1 MSPHTPKYLKCCKIP
16 QMSPNTRDDSKHT
29 RMSPNTPEC
38 PQITKDVPKLLQMSP
53 NTPEEPKPLL
63 MSRNTP
69 DKNQS
74 QVQLSGVFRSSYTA
88 PPLAVHKV
96 PPSPAGRAFL
106 RGGRVDAVT
115 SCVAGCLG
123 ERTGGRSGTWCCCVW
138 PLPRRSPAALRW
150 PAQSY
155 SRGSRLRP
163 EWSREALRLDGGR
176 GGERGEKS
184 NVCMIARY
192 KARVQ

>member
-1 MSPHTPKYLKCCKIP
+1 MSPHTPKYPKCCKIP

-53 NTPEEPKPLL
+53 NTPEEPKPLP

-123 ERTGGRSGTWCCCVW
+123 ERTGGRSGTLGVGEAPLAPAW
-138 PLPRRSPAALRW
+138 PHGGILPCSFGGTPPSANW
-150 PAQSY
+150 HSY
-155 SRGSRLRP
+155 RNTG
-163 EWSREALRLDGGR
+163 
-176 GGERGEKS
+176 
-184 NVCMIARY
+184 
-192 KARVQ
+192 